1 MSPPSLPQA
10 TTPPPFRYYLRVRYH
25 ECDAQRVVFN
35 GHYGTFVDM
44 ALTEFLNAL
53 LPGRHGPEHIQ
64 SDGAPLEFQLVRQL
78 IEWTAPARYN
88 DTIEISAWC
97 ERVGTTSFVMRYEMR
112 LPGQPGAAQP
122 APFVTAETV
131 NVVVDGITWKKKAV
145 DPDLRARLLAGVPG
159 GRVDHA
165 GLLER
170 GR

>member
-97 ERVGTTSFVMRYEMR
+97 ERVGTTSFVMRFALR
-112 LPGQPGAAQP
+112 KPGEDK
-122 APFVTAETV
+122 PFVTAETV
-131 NVVVDGITWKKKAV
+131 NVVMDGRTWSKV
-145 DPDLRARLLAGVPG
+145 IIDQRLRDRLLGGAAGLM
-159 GRVDHA
+159 VDHA
-165 GLLER
+165 GHAASR
-170 GR
+170 